1 VLSER
6 SVPASRDGRGG
17 ARTSRVFAPA
27 ALAIQSHETQ
37 MARQIP
43 ISKKLLAVPLL
54 LLFPVCTAYGQ
65 RPDPAEVRFQ
75 ATSLK
80 GINEMSVS
88 IHVEGIRDIPEST
101 YRSDIERRLKAAG
114 IKILP
119 PTENPR
125 TYPCLNLSV
134 DAGFIRAK
142 DGSLLGSVVTWGL
155 NFMQLIPQ
163 KIGSQTVHI
172 RATTW
177 TSSGWN
183 WGSSITIASVLR
195 DGYTRVADEFVNDYK
210 KVNLA
215 H

>member
-1 VLSER
+1 
-6 SVPASRDGRGG
+6 
-17 ARTSRVFAPA
+17 
-27 ALAIQSHETQ
+27 
-37 MARQIP
+37 MARQVP
-43 ISKKLLAVPLL
+43 ISKTLLAVALL
-54 LLFPVCTAYGQ
+54 QFPVCTAYGQ
-65 RPDPAEVRFQ
+65 RPDPAQTRFQ

-80 GINEMSVS
+80 GINEMSVV

-101 YRSDIERRLKAAG
+101 YRSDIESRLKAAG

-125 TYPCLNLSV
+125 TYPCLYLAV

-142 DGSLLGSVVTWGL
+142 DESLLGSVVTWRL
-155 NFMQLIPQ
+155 DFMQLIPQ
-163 KIGSQTVHI
+163 KIGSQTVYI
-172 RATTW
+172 RGATW

-195 DGYTRVADEFVNDYK
+195 EGYTRVADEFVNDYK
-210 KVNLA
+210 KVNLS

>member
-1 VLSER
+1 
-6 SVPASRDGRGG
+6 
-17 ARTSRVFAPA
+17 
-27 ALAIQSHETQ
+27 

-54 LLFPVCTAYGQ
+54 LLLPVCTAYGQ
-65 RPDPAEVRFQ
+65 RPDPTQVRFQ

-88 IHVEGIRDIPEST
+88 INVEGIRDIPEST
-101 YRSDIERRLKAAG
+101 YRSDIEHRLKAAG

-125 TYPCLNLSV
+125 TYPSLSLDV

-142 DGSLLGSVVTWGL
+142 DGSLLGSVVSWHL
-155 NFMQLIPQ
+155 IFWQLIPQ
-163 KIGSQTVHI
+163 KIGSQTVYV
-172 RATTW
+172 RGATWMST
-177 TSSGWN
+177 GWN
-183 WGSSITIASVLR
+183 WGSSITITSVLR
-195 DGYTRVADEFVNDYK
+195 EGYARVADEFVNDYK
-210 KVNLA
+210 KVNPS

>member
-1 VLSER
+1 
-6 SVPASRDGRGG
+6 
-17 ARTSRVFAPA
+17 
-27 ALAIQSHETQ
+27 
-37 MARQIP
+37 MAKQVP
-43 ISKKLLAVPLL
+43 ISKTLLAVAL
-54 LLFPVCTAYGQ
+54 LLFPVCAAYSQ
-65 RPDPAEVRFQ
+65 KPVPSETRFQ

-88 IHVEGIRDIPEST
+88 IHFEGIRDIPEST
-101 YRSDIERRLKAAG
+101 YRSDIEGRLKAAG

-142 DGSLLGSVVTWGL
+142 DGSLLGSVVTWTM
-155 NFMQLIPQ
+155 NFTQLIPE
-163 KIGSQTVHI
+163 KIGSQTVNI
-172 RATTW
+172 RGTTW

-195 DGYTRVADEFVNDYK
+195 EGYTRVADEFVNDYK
-210 KVNLA
+210 KVNLS